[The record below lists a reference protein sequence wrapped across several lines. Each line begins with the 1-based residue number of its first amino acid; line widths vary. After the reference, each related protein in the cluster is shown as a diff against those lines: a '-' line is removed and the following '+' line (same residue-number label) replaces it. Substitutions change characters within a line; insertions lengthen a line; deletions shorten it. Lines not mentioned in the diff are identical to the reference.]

1 MKHAKVTDFLSYPAG
16 RIVGN
21 IEHEM
26 TVCQVIQEL
35 LEEYFCAMERLNDI
49 SGITTPETLIKSK
62 PAGAAYIQ

>member
-1 MKHAKVTDFLSYPAG
+1 MKHAKATDFLSYPAG

-26 TVCQVIQEL
+26 AVCEVIQEIL
-35 LEEYFCAMERLNDI
+35 KEYLRAMERLNDI